1 MGFLSFGSKKD
12 RMKKLIE
19 EERFD
24 EAMRL
29 GLKDRKALDGLF
41 ELLDDP
47 NPGIV
52 GDALLLITNIL
63 REKPSVLKGQMN
75 PETFRR
81 LVSLMESRNPYV
93 RENAMLLAYEAVK
106 RFPELVSQNR
116 KWIIDVISR
125 GLREGSKDQKG
136 FLLIVA
142 GELGLSELRP
152 LIEELVNVEDK
163 VVLPFEGK
171 KWVKLG
177 DIAKETLERLA

>member
-12 RMKKLIE
+12 KMKKLIE

-24 EAMRL
+24 EAMKL
-29 GLKDRKALDGLF
+29 GLKDKKALQGLF
-41 ELLDDP
+41 ELLNDG

-63 REKPSVLKGQMN
+63 RENPSILGEHMN
-75 PETFRR
+75 PETFKK
-81 LVSLMESRNPYV
+81 LISLMESRNPYV
-93 RENAMLLAYEAVK
+93 RENAMLLSYEIVK
-106 RFPELVSQNR
+106 NFPEIGTQYR
-116 KWIIDVISR
+116 EWIVQAIER
-125 GLREGSKDQKG
+125 GLKEGTADQKG
-136 FLLIVA
+136 FLLIVI

-152 LIEELVNVEDK
+152 LVEEMVGIEDK

-177 DIAKETLERLA
+177 DIAREALERL